1 LAIGHIVGVH
11 GVRGELKVDVLTDDP
26 QRFGLLERVLVGPD
40 DGEPVPYTLEG
51 YRMHQ
56 KRVLLKLAGVDTREQ
71 AATLRGQL
79 VQVPIDEAMPLE
91 EGEYYEHQ
99 IVGLE
104 AWTAGGERLGTIA
117 EILYGPSNDVYVV
130 QDTPRTRKEILIPA
144 LSGVV
149 LAVDLEAGRM
159 TVELPPG
166 LVDEG

>member
-1 LAIGHIVGVH
+1 LAIGQIAGAH

-40 DGEPVPYTLEG
+40 DGEPVPYGVEG

-56 KRVLLKLAGVDTREQ
+56 QRVLLKLAGVDTREQ

-99 IVGLE
+99 IVGLDV
-104 AWTAGGERLGTIA
+104 WTAEGERLGTIA
-117 EILYGPSNDVYVV
+117 EILYVPSNDVYVV
-130 QDTPRTRKEILIPA
+130 QDTSRARRECLIPA

-166 LVDEG
+166 LIDED